1 MKDNTKGTI
10 MAVSSYVIWGLMP
23 IYWQALKPIDSG
35 IIILYR
41 IVLVAIVSFAGAL
54 KTDGWEEIK
63 KTIRQ
68 KKAVLYFLSAGIF
81 ITLNWG
87 LYVWAV
93 NAGFI
98 IQTSMGHYIE
108 PLMIALTGIILFKE
122 KLTKSILISL
132 CFAGT
137 GIIIMLVH
145 YGELPMIALG
155 LGSTFAIYAAI
166 KKKIHCSSIMSL
178 FYETVFFVPLAAA
191 GIIYVEVKGI
201 GAFAAATKP
210 EMGLLMTVGIV
221 TVAVLWLFAESEKK
235 TSMSVIGIAGYLAPT
250 ISFFLGV
257 FVYNEPIDQIEL
269 IAFAVIWVGLAVFVT
284 GTLGAKRIRRRNSIR
299 KYIDNED

>member
-1 MKDNTKGTI
+1 
-10 MAVSSYVIWGLMP
+10 
-23 IYWQALKPIDSG
+23 
-35 IIILYR
+35 
-41 IVLVAIVSFAGAL
+41 
-54 KTDGWEEIK
+54 
-63 KTIRQ
+63 
-68 KKAVLYFLSAGIF
+68 
-81 ITLNWG
+81 
-87 LYVWAV
+87 
-93 NAGFI
+93 
-98 IQTSMGHYIE
+98 MGHYIE

-235 TSMSVIGIAGYLAPT
+235 TSMPQNHIYC
-250 ISFFLGV
+250 
-257 FVYNEPIDQIEL
+257 N
-269 IAFAVIWVGLAVFVT
+269 
-284 GTLGAKRIRRRNSIR
+284 
-299 KYIDNED
+299 